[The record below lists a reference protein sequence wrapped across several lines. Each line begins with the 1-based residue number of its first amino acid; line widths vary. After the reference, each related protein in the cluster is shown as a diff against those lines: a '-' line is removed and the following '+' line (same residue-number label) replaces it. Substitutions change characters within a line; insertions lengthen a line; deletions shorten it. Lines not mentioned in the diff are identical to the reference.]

1 MAGLVP
7 AIYVFLD
14 ANSVNTW
21 MPATSAGM
29 TKKANRVWPRY
40 QEVEKMNHDRYD
52 DSYIRGIL
60 HSVKSVAV
68 VGASPKDN
76 RPSHFVVKYLNE
88 RGYKVF
94 PINPGQGDS
103 EIAGIKSYAKLS
115 DVPEPIDMI
124 DVFRSS
130 DAVPG
135 VLEEALKLSPRPK
148 VFWMQLSVRND
159 EAAKRA
165 EEAGMRVVM
174 DRCPKIEYGRLSGEI
189 NWAGVNTRK
198 LSSKRPKR
206 LEGGVQRLSIGQKMG
221 PES

>member
-1 MAGLVP
+1 
-7 AIYVFLD
+7 
-14 ANSVNTW
+14 
-21 MPATSAGM
+21 
-29 TKKANRVWPRY
+29 
-40 QEVEKMNHDRYD
+40 MNHDKYD
-52 DSYIRGIL
+52 DSYIRGIM
-60 HSVKSVAV
+60 HDVKSVAI

-76 RPSHFVVKYLNE
+76 RPSHFVVKYLAE

-94 PINPGQGDS
+94 PINPGQGGG
-103 EIAGIKSYAKLS
+103 EIAGIKAYARLA

-130 DAVPG
+130 DAVPA
-135 VLEEALKLSPRPK
+135 VLDEALKLSPLPK

-206 LEGGVQRLSIGQKMG
+206 LEGGVQRLSIGQKMEPKG
-221 PES
+221 S

>member
-1 MAGLVP
+1 M
-7 AIYVFLD
+7 
-14 ANSVNTW
+14 
-21 MPATSAGM
+21 
-29 TKKANRVWPRY
+29 R
-40 QEVEKMNHDRYD
+40 QENKMNHDKYD

-60 HSVKSVAV
+60 HDVKSVAV

-94 PINPGQGDS
+94 PINPGQGDG
-103 EIAGIKSYAKLS
+103 EIAGIKSYARLA

-135 VLEEALKLSPRPK
+135 VLEEALALSPPPK

-159 EAAKRA
+159 NAAQRA
-165 EEAGMRVVM
+165 EAAGMRVVM

-206 LEGGVQRLSIGQKMG
+206 LEGGVQRLSIGQKVE
-221 PES
+221 PNK

>member
-1 MAGLVP
+1 M
-7 AIYVFLD
+7 
-14 ANSVNTW
+14 
-21 MPATSAGM
+21 
-29 TKKANRVWPRY
+29 R
-40 QEVEKMNHDRYD
+40 QENKMNHDKYD

-60 HSVKSVAV
+60 HDVKSVAV

-94 PINPGQGDS
+94 PINPGQGDG
-103 EIAGIKSYAKLS
+103 EIAGIKSYARLA

-135 VLEEALKLSPRPK
+135 VLDEALALSPPPK

-159 EAAKRA
+159 NAAQRA
-165 EEAGMRVVM
+165 EAAGMRVVM

-206 LEGGVQRLSIGQKMG
+206 LEGGVQRLSIGQKVE
-221 PES
+221 PKN

>member
-1 MAGLVP
+1 
-7 AIYVFLD
+7 
-14 ANSVNTW
+14 
-21 MPATSAGM
+21 
-29 TKKANRVWPRY
+29 
-40 QEVEKMNHDRYD
+40 MNHDKYE
-52 DSYIRGIL
+52 DSYIRGIMHL
-60 HSVKSVAV
+60 VKSVAI

-94 PINPGQGDS
+94 PVNPGQGDG
-103 EIAGIKSYAKLS
+103 EIANIKAYAKLS

-135 VLEEALKLSPRPK
+135 VLEEALKLSPLPK
-148 VFWMQLSVRND
+148 VFWMQLGVRD
-159 EAAKRA
+159 DESAARAEAA
-165 EEAGMRVVM
+165 GMKVVM

-198 LSSKRPKR
+198 ISSKRPKR
-206 LEGGVQRLSIGQKMG
+206 LEGGVQRLSIGQKFT
-221 PES
+221 PKS

>member
-1 MAGLVP
+1 
-7 AIYVFLD
+7 
-14 ANSVNTW
+14 
-21 MPATSAGM
+21 
-29 TKKANRVWPRY
+29 
-40 QEVEKMNHDRYD
+40 MNHDKYD
-52 DSYIRGIL
+52 DSYIHGIL
-60 HSVKSVAV
+60 NAVKSVAI

-94 PINPGQGDS
+94 PINPGQGGG
-103 EIAGIKSYAKLS
+103 EIANIKAYASLA

-135 VLEEALKLSPRPK
+135 VLDEALQLSSLPK
-148 VFWMQLSVRND
+148 VFWMQLGVRHD
-159 EAAKRA
+159 ESAARAEAA
-165 EEAGMRVVM
+165 GMKVVM
-174 DRCPKIEYGRLSGEI
+174 DRCPKIEYGRISGEI

-206 LEGGVQRLSIGQKMG
+206 LEGGVQRLSIGQKFTPKG
-221 PES
+221 

>member
-1 MAGLVP
+1 M
-7 AIYVFLD
+7 
-14 ANSVNTW
+14 
-21 MPATSAGM
+21 
-29 TKKANRVWPRY
+29 RVIEK
-40 QEVEKMNHDRYD
+40 QNKMNHDKYD
-52 DSYIRGIL
+52 DSYIRSIM
-60 HSVKSVAV
+60 HDVKSVAV

-76 RPSHFVVKYLNE
+76 RPSHFVVKYLAE

-94 PINPGQGDS
+94 PINPGQGDGD
-103 EIAGIKSYAKLS
+103 IAGIKAYAKLS

-135 VLEEALKLSPRPK
+135 ILDEALKLSPPPK

-159 EAAKRA
+159 EAASRA

-206 LEGGVQRLSIGQKMG
+206 LEGGVQRLSIGQKFQ
-221 PES
+221 PKT

>member
-1 MAGLVP
+1 
-7 AIYVFLD
+7 
-14 ANSVNTW
+14 
-21 MPATSAGM
+21 
-29 TKKANRVWPRY
+29 
-40 QEVEKMNHDRYD
+40 MNHDKYD
-52 DSYIRGIL
+52 DSYIRGIMN
-60 HSVKSVAV
+60 SVKSVAI

-94 PINPGQGDS
+94 PINPGQGDGD
-103 EIAGIKSYAKLS
+103 IAGIKAYAKLA

-135 VLEEALKLSPRPK
+135 VLDEALKLPTMPK
-148 VFWMQLSVRND
+148 VFWMQLGVRHD
-159 EAAKRA
+159 ESAARAEAA
-165 EEAGMRVVM
+165 GMKVVM

-206 LEGGVQRLSIGQKMG
+206 LEGGVQRLSIGQNFPPKG
-221 PES
+221 

>member
-1 MAGLVP
+1 
-7 AIYVFLD
+7 
-14 ANSVNTW
+14 
-21 MPATSAGM
+21 
-29 TKKANRVWPRY
+29 
-40 QEVEKMNHDRYD
+40 MNHDKYD
-52 DSYIRGIL
+52 DSYIRGIM
-60 HSVKSVAV
+60 HDVKSVAI

-76 RPSHFVVKYLNE
+76 RPSHFVVKYLAE

-94 PINPGQGDS
+94 PINPGQGGR
-103 EIAGIKSYAKLS
+103 EIAGIKAYAKLS

-135 VLEEALKLSPRPK
+135 VLEEALKLPALPK

-165 EEAGMRVVM
+165 EAAGMRVVM

-206 LEGGVQRLSIGQKMG
+206 LEGGVQRLSIGQNFPPKT
-221 PES
+221 

>member
-1 MAGLVP
+1 M
-7 AIYVFLD
+7 D
-14 ANSVNTW
+14 H
-21 MPATSAGM
+21 
-29 TKKANRVWPRY
+29 
-40 QEVEKMNHDRYD
+40 EKYD

-60 HSVKSVAV
+60 HEVKSVAI

-76 RPSHFVVKYLNE
+76 RPSHFVVKYLKE

-103 EIAGIKSYAKLS
+103 EIAGVKAYAKLS

-130 DAVPG
+130 DAVPA
-135 VLEEALKLSPRPK
+135 VLDEALKLSPRPK

-165 EEAGMRVVM
+165 EEAGMKVVM

-189 NWAGVNTRK
+189 SWAGVNTRM

-206 LEGGVQRLSIGQKMG
+206 LEGGVQRLSIGQNFPPK
-221 PES
+221 S

>member
-1 MAGLVP
+1 M
-7 AIYVFLD
+7 D
-14 ANSVNTW
+14 H
-21 MPATSAGM
+21 
-29 TKKANRVWPRY
+29 
-40 QEVEKMNHDRYD
+40 EKYD

-60 HSVKSVAV
+60 HEVKSVAI

-76 RPSHFVVKYLNE
+76 RPSHFVVKYLKE

-103 EIAGIKSYAKLS
+103 EIAGVKAYAKLS

-130 DAVPG
+130 DAVPA
-135 VLEEALKLSPRPK
+135 VLDEALKLSPPPK
-148 VFWMQLSVRND
+148 VFWMQLSVRNE

-165 EEAGMRVVM
+165 EEAGMKVVM

-206 LEGGVQRLSIGQKMG
+206 LEGGVQRLSIGQNFPPK
-221 PES
+221 S

>member
-1 MAGLVP
+1 
-7 AIYVFLD
+7 
-14 ANSVNTW
+14 
-21 MPATSAGM
+21 
-29 TKKANRVWPRY
+29 
-40 QEVEKMNHDRYD
+40 MNHDKYD
-52 DSYIRGIL
+52 DSYIRSIL
-60 HSVKSVAV
+60 HDVKSVAI
-68 VGASPKDN
+68 VGASPRDN
-76 RPSHFVVKYLNE
+76 RPSHFVVKYLAE

-94 PINPGQGDS
+94 PINPGQNGG
-103 EIAGIKSYAKLS
+103 EIAGITAYAKLA

-135 VLEEALKLSPRPK
+135 ILEEALQLSTLPK

-165 EEAGMRVVM
+165 EKAGMRVVM

-189 NWAGVNTRK
+189 NWAGVNTRM

-206 LEGGVQRLSIGQKMG
+206 LEGGVQRLSIGQKFT
-221 PES
+221 PKT